1 MSDMLLDLLRARV
14 GETIRKVSPRKG
26 GEYHSPCPSCG
37 GNDRFICFPEQPGG
51 DVAQRH
57 GLTGTWSCPRHCQTG
72 GDIISFLTT
81 FEGLSFGDAC
91 KQLGIDSSQEFR
103 RYRPL
108 RQPGRQPGG
117 SNGFTPRAYAAP
129 ADQWVAQATKLATK
143 AHARL
148 METPNVL
155 AWLARRGL
163 PVEAMLAY
171 GLGYIEGEGGDGTC
185 IFRSRESFGLPTILK
200 ENGKLKKLRI
210 PRGVTIPAWNQD
222 GSCLRIRIRKRNADI
237 DKNNPKDSKYILV
250 PQPDAPY
257 SAPLMLSPVGV
268 PPELATWVVV
278 EAELDAMA
286 VHHACGGRVGALS
299 VLTVAGRPDTTAHA
313 ALSRAA
319 RILVA
324 LDFDS
329 PAEAGETV
337 QAEGEDKKPM
347 PAAQAWPWWASTYEQ
362 ARLWPVPEGKDPGDA
377 FALGVDLRAW
387 IQAGA
392 PDWTFTPPAALPASD
407 VESCGISVAQSGDFD
422 QSPAE
427 IGDLGASIR
436 GSAAA
441 GDGEGY
447 LPTDT
452 SFSETPREI
461 PADVLDLARMWQGL
475 PVRIRWLPDADGRHR
490 AMMPEHDPVYGHD
503 RQRVDDFLRRIWSSS
518 QIWEWL
524 AANENDVV
532 TAENCLPQGARI

>member
-1 MSDMLLDLLRARV
+1 MSGMLLDLLHARV
-14 GETIRKVSPRKG
+14 GETIRKVSPRQG

-37 GNDRFICFPEQPGG
+37 GNDRFICFPEQTGG

-108 RQPGRQPGG
+108 RQPGRQSSG
-117 SNGFTPRAYAAP
+117 STEFAPRAYAAP
-129 ADQWVAQATKLATK
+129 TAQWTEQATKLATK

-148 METPNVL
+148 LETPNVL
-155 AWLARRGL
+155 GWLARRGL
-163 PVEAMLAY
+163 PLEAVQAY

-185 IFRSRESFGLPTILK
+185 IFRSRESFGLHTILK
-200 ENGKLKKLRI
+200 ENGKPKKLRI
-210 PRGVTIPAWNQD
+210 PRGVTIPAWAPD
-222 GSCLRIRIRKRNADI
+222 GGVGGQCLRIRIRKRNADI
-237 DKNNPKDSKYILV
+237 APNNPKDSKYLLV
-250 PQPDAPY
+250 PQSSAPY
-257 SAPLMLSPVGV
+257 SAPLMLPPVGV
-268 PPELATWVVV
+268 TPELATWVVV

-286 VHHACGGRVGALS
+286 VHYACGGRVGALS

-313 ALSRAA
+313 TLSRAA

-329 PAEAGETV
+329 RIS
-337 QAEGEDKKPM
+337 AEGCDKKPM

-387 IQAGA
+387 IMAGA
-392 PDWTFTPPAALPASD
+392 PAVPVAQNTK
-407 VESCGISVAQSGDFD
+407 SCGISVAHSANFD
-422 QSPAE
+422 QSPPE
-427 IGDLGASIR
+427 TGHLGASIC
-436 GSAAA
+436 GLPAA
-441 GDGEGY
+441 GGRDG
-447 LPTDT
+447 D
-452 SFSETPREI
+452 FSAGADSSARPQWVSSPVPSYGI
-461 PADVLDLARMWQGL
+461 PADVLELARMWQGL
-475 PVRIRWLPDADGRHR
+475 PVRIRWLPDANGRHR
-490 AMMPEHDPVYGHD
+490 AMKPEYDSVRGRD
-503 RQRVDDFLRRIWSSS
+503 RQRVDAFLRRIWTS
-518 QIWEWL
+518 QQVWEWL

-532 TAENCLPQGARI
+532 TAENYFFVRG